1 MERVDMAADAT
12 MRPMRGEDV
21 DAVIG
26 IETQQFTIPW
36 EASTFLDLIDRP
48 SAELWVAEH
57 PDAGV
62 IAYAVLWCI
71 LDQGELANVA
81 VRPEY
86 AGRGYAR
93 QLLDGMFVLA
103 KGRGVE
109 TVFLEVRDSNA
120 RAVDLYRS
128 FGFTDVG
135 RRKNYYEKPR
145 EDAVVMRLVL

>member
-1 MERVDMAADAT
+1 MERVDTAADAT
-12 MRPMRGEDV
+12 MRPMRAEDV

-26 IETQQFTIPW
+26 IENRQFTSPW
-36 EASTFLDLIDRP
+36 DASTFLDLIDRP

-57 PDAGV
+57 PEAGV

-71 LDQGELANVA
+71 VDQGELANVA

-86 AGRGYAR
+86 AGLGYAR
-93 QLLDGMFVLA
+93 RLLDGMFVLA
-103 KGRGVE
+103 KGRGIE
-109 TVFLEVRDSNA
+109 TVFLEVRSSNA
-120 RAVDLYRS
+120 RATELYRS

-145 EDAVVMRLVL
+145 EDAVVMRLTL